1 MAAGVSHGREAYG
14 FGLNGD
20 RLISQGSVVSWVD
33 CGSECDKWLGLRGF
47 AYPVIIEVVVQVVI

>member
-20 RLISQGSVVSWVD
+20 RLISQGSVVGWVD
-33 CGSECDKWLGLRGF
+33 CGSVINGWGLEALRT
-47 AYPVIIEVVVQVVI
+47 Q